1 MSREAW
7 KRDYILGP
15 SPTKLE
21 VNNMRVLNCI
31 PLVME
36 PSSKY
41 YSYPILVYDFASLYP
56 SVICAYNLCYTTI
69 FNSFE

>member
-1 MSREAW
+1 
-7 KRDYILGP
+7 
-15 SPTKLE
+15 
-21 VNNMRVLNCI
+21 MRALNCI

-36 PSSKY
+36 PASKY

-56 SVICAYNLCYTTI
+56 SVIGAYNLCYTTI